1 MRPDVDVAIVGG
13 GMAGLYTG
21 WSLLARGT
29 PVPGGEGG
37 TRVTILESGARTGGR
52 LMTIPP
58 PHAPHLRAELGG
70 MRFLTTQALVADLID
85 HLGLPHHVFPMG
97 DDHDLHYLRG
107 ARFPLS
113 ALESGDPV
121 VPYDLADD
129 ERGATIAQLMGRV
142 LLGFLPDARTM
153 TWDDRIERE
162 RNAMLGNRPVAEA
175 SLADVMRRFLSP
187 EAYEMAQDGLGY
199 SCSRDPEVSAVNMIH
214 TDLSGGVHR
223 TLDAGMQA
231 LPDALAAAFRA
242 AGGTIATGVAGV
254 GVERAED
261 DLLRVSTASDGRRG
275 ELTARHVVL
284 ALPRR
289 ALDLMDLGGGVLGE
303 TSLRDDLDAVVPV
316 PASKLYFTFDEPWW
330 EEIGLHTGRSV
341 TDLPMR
347 QCLYFGVE
355 DEASGGA
362 RGNRTALFVAS
373 YNDDGAARHWEAK
386 RAEGGEPF
394 QGRHPTAP
402 QWSVPAPMAED
413 VARQVSEVHGVP
425 IPDPTWAA
433 YQDWGRDPYGAGWHY
448 WRVGHR
454 SVDVIPRMRRPHPD
468 ANLSVCGEAFSAH
481 QGWILGALSS
491 SEHVLRES
499 LGQPPASWIADD
511 VELGP

>member
-1 MRPDVDVAIVGG
+1 MTPDVDVAIVGG

-21 WSLLARGT
+21 WSLLARGA
-29 PVPGGEGG
+29 PAPGGEG
-37 TRVTILESGARTGGR
+37 TPRVTVLESDARTGGR

-70 MRFLTTQALVADLID
+70 MRFLTTQALVAGLID
-85 HLGLPHHVFPMG
+85 HLALPHHVFPMG

-113 ALESGDPV
+113 ALEAADSV
-121 VPYDLADD
+121 VPYDLDDD
-129 ERGATIAQLMGRV
+129 ERGKTIAQLMGRV
-142 LLGFLPDARTM
+142 LLGFLPDARSM
-153 TWDDRIERE
+153 TWADRIERE
-162 RNAMLGNRPVAEA
+162 RNATVGDTPVVDS
-175 SLADVMRRFLSP
+175 SLADVMRTFLSA

-199 SCSRDPEVSAVNMIH
+199 TCSRDPEVSAINMIH

-231 LPDALAAAFRA
+231 LPDALAAAFRG
-242 AGGTIATGVAGV
+242 AGGTIETGVAGLA
-254 GVERAED
+254 VERAEGG
-261 DLLRVSTASDGRRG
+261 LLRVATERGGRRDS
-275 ELTARHVVL
+275 LTARHVVL

-289 ALDLMDLGGGVLGE
+289 ALELMDLHAGVLGE
-303 TSLRDDLDAVVPV
+303 TSLKDDLDAVVPV
-316 PASKLYFTFDEPWW
+316 PASKLYFTFDTPWW

-355 DEASGGA
+355 DEASGGD

-373 YNDDGAARHWEAK
+373 YNDDAAARHWEAR
-386 RAEGGEPF
+386 RAEGGERF
-394 QGRHPTAP
+394 VGRYPTAP
-402 QWSVPAPMAED
+402 AWSVPAPMVED
-413 VARQVSEVHGVP
+413 VVRQVSEVHGVSV
-425 IPDPTWAA
+425 PDPTWAA
-433 YQDWGRDPYGAGWHY
+433 YQDWGLDPYGAGWHY

-454 SVDVIPRMRRPHPD
+454 SVDVIPRVRRPHHD

-491 SEHVLRES
+491 SEHVLREN
-499 LGQPPASWIADD
+499 LGQPSPSWLADD